1 MSAADGGNCG
11 SLDTGDKRRYDR
23 RWLSSPTIFAVS
35 SGHGRAGVA
44 VIRISG
50 PAAGEAVERM
60 APPLPKP
67 RFAAFRKIKHP
78 GTGEIFDEALVLW
91 FPAPKSET
99 GEDMAEFQ
107 VHGGRAVIQGVLA
120 ALGTIEGCRMAEPG
134 EFARRALENG
144 KLDLTGA
151 EGLADLVEA
160 ETAAQ
165 RRQAL
170 RQAGGLC
177 FASTRGGG
185 GAIGA
190 MSQLEAAIDFSDEAD
205 VAAGT
210 LKKARAEV
218 EALAKDIAAHLDD
231 GHRGELLREG
241 FHVVLAGPP
250 NAGKS
255 SLLNA
260 LARRDVA
267 IVSEEAGT
275 TRDVIEVRLELE
287 GLPVIISDTA
297 GVREPTGK
305 VEQEGIRRT
314 VARAREADL
323 ILWLIDVTA
332 PPAAVPAEIAAKADR
347 TLVIANKM
355 DLLASGVLHPL
366 PGGAIGISVLTG
378 DGMDSLARRLTAF
391 VRARIGESEA
401 PVLTQAR
408 HRQQLER
415 CMAPLKSF
423 LGSPMSEVE
432 LRAEDLRRAAQC
444 AGPADRGGGRGGRA
458 GPGVQPVL
466 HREVSQPGRPMFH
479 VKQFGGVR
487 RRSGNRQC
495 PVSTCCYCCEYPPL
509 DGKGGLARISA
520 CRAGWGDPRGNRS

>member
-1 MSAADGGNCG
+1 MAEQ
-11 SLDTGDKRRYDR
+11 
-23 RWLSSPTIFAVS
+23 PTIFAVS

-50 PAAGEAVERM
+50 PAAGAAIERM
-60 APPLPKP
+60 AAPRPKP

-78 GTGEIFDEALVLW
+78 GTSEILDEALVLW

-120 ALGTIEGCRMAEPG
+120 ALGDIEGCRLAEPG

-170 RQAGGLC
+170 RQAGGAL
-177 FASTRGGG
+177 FRLYEGWRARLV
-185 GAIGA
+185 GA
-190 MSQLEAAIDFSDEAD
+190 MAQLEAAIDFSDEPD
-205 VAAGT
+205 VAVVPVKA
-210 LKKARAEV
+210 ARAEV
-218 EALAKDIAAHLDD
+218 EALAGEIGRHLDD

-287 GLPVIISDTA
+287 GLPVIVSDTA
-297 GVREPTGK
+297 GVREASGK

-314 VARAREADL
+314 LGRAREADL

-332 PPAAVPAEIAAKADR
+332 PPAEVPADIATRSDR
-347 TLVIANKM
+347 TLIIANKM

-378 DGMDSLARRLTAF
+378 DGINHLARRLTAF
-391 VRARIGESEA
+391 VRARIGESEVPA
-401 PVLTQAR
+401 LTQER

-423 LGSPMSEVE
+423 LGSPMGEVE
-432 LRAEDLRRAAQC
+432 LRAEDLRRAAH
-444 AGPADRGGGRGGRA
+444 ALGRLTGA
-458 GPGVQPVL
+458 VDVEDVL
-466 HREVSQPGRPMFH
+466 DQVFSRF
-479 VKQFGGVR
+479 
-487 RRSGNRQC
+487 C
-495 PVSTCCYCCEYPPL
+495 I
-509 DGKGGLARISA
+509 GK
-520 CRAGWGDPRGNRS
+520 